1 MVCRTPCRTSG
12 KNFEKVEIRMQK
24 VLRYVI
30 ATLLSIALPITALPV
45 ARAQAAVQKRSYI
58 VTLHHRSDIDE
69 VVAASKNL
77 GAKRFNIFR
86 YALGGFATDLS
97 DAAAKTLR
105 RDMRVKR
112 VTQNVAVRKKDI
124 PPVQLGAPY
133 QLDRI
138 DQRALPLDDQFQSP
152 ATGEGVQIYMIDTG
166 VRATH
171 VDLAGRVIPGVDV
184 VGSDESGSPDSP
196 TSDCDGHGTHT
207 AATAAGTTFGVAK
220 KATVIAVRVLNC
232 IGDGDVEGVV
242 AGIDWVLHHH
252 RSGVLAVANLSLGV
266 NADENSLPMDDAV
279 RDLYDD
285 GIVPVVAAGNDGKDA
300 CNTSPGHLPE
310 ALNIGAVNS
319 QDDRFNNGSIG
330 SNYGTCLDLFAP
342 GVRVLSAGSDSDT
355 ETHYET
361 GTSMASPLV
370 AGYAALLAQQ
380 FPNACPASIEDAIKA
395 RATANV
401 VKNAGTGSPNLL
413 LNVSDVSAVGTAIPG
428 TPNALVSTP
437 RNEGLVVSWDPG
449 CSGGA
454 TSGTNTIQVSVS
466 GAKVPFRTIKMND
479 AAGQVVLKGLDNS
492 KKYVARVRRQSA
504 NGKSDWSVPSLA
516 MNPKPLV
523 TGQKVLL
530 NSLARSTEAT
540 IGGQWQ
546 VSADSSGVCRVTT
559 NAARMYFMRKGSCG
573 VEVRPQY
580 TNVPFTRT
588 FSVGETVAPGN
599 SGRGRRI
606 VYSRNSRRLYAI
618 DATNVVERSIAVV
631 APEVAPALGS
641 YSVAILNNGLMLEAQ
656 SKTGKVAVSISGI
669 PVLCDAAG
677 VCVATYGPD
686 TYGTSQLQALGI
698 YIPTEDLRWFV
709 RWGESVKTFV
719 IVR

>member
-1 MVCRTPCRTSG
+1 MRQMLRCVIVTFLC
-12 KNFEKVEIRMQK
+12 V
-24 VLRYVI
+24 VLGVSVI
-30 ATLLSIALPITALPV
+30 PIPQ
-45 ARAQAAVQKRSYI
+45 AQAAVQKRPYI
-58 VTLHHRSDIDE
+58 VTVHHRSDIDE
-69 VVAASKNL
+69 VVAVSRNL

-86 YALGGFATDLS
+86 YALGGFATDMS
-97 DAAAKTLR
+97 ASAASALR
-105 RDMRVKR
+105 RDARVKR

-138 DQRALPLDDQFQSP
+138 DQRTLPLDDRFGSP

-171 VDLAGRVIPGVDV
+171 VDLEGRVIAGVDV
-184 VGSDESGSPDSP
+184 VGSDESGSPVSP

-220 KATVIAVRVLNC
+220 KATIIAVRVLNC
-232 IGDGDVEGVV
+232 DGDGDVEGVV

-300 CNTSPGHLPE
+300 CDTSPGHLPE
-310 ALNIGAVNS
+310 ALNVGAVNS

-330 SNYGTCLDLFAP
+330 SNYGQCLDLFAP

-380 FPNACPASIEDAIKA
+380 FPNACPVSIEDAIKA

-413 LNVSDVSAVGTAIPG
+413 LNVVDISAVGTADPG

-437 RNEGLVVSWDPG
+437 KNEGLVVSWDPG

-466 GAKVPFRTIKMND
+466 GEKTPFRTIKMND
-479 AAGQVVLKGLDNS
+479 AAGRVVLKGLDNS
-492 KKYVARVRRQSA
+492 KKYVARVRRQTV
-504 NGKSDWSVPSLA
+504 NGRSDWSVPSLA

-540 IGGQWQ
+540 IGGLWQ
-546 VSADSSGVCRVTT
+546 VSTDSSEVCRVTA
-559 NAARMYFMRKGSCG
+559 NAARMYFMRKGNCG
-573 VEVRPQY
+573 VEVQPQY
-580 TNVPFTRT
+580 TNIPFTRT
-588 FSVGETVAPGN
+588 FSVGEAKAPLN
-599 SGRGRRI
+599 SGRGTRF
-606 VYSRNSRRLYAI
+606 VYSRSSHRLFAI
-618 DATNVVERSIAVV
+618 DASNVVRRSVAVV
-631 APEVAPALGS
+631 APGVAPMLGS
-641 YSVAILNNGLMLEAQ
+641 FSLAILNNGLLLEAQ
-656 SKTGKVAVSISGI
+656 TKAGKVAVSVSGI
-669 PVLCDAAG
+669 PVICDAAG
-677 VCVATYGPD
+677 MCVATYGPD
-686 TYGTSQLQALGI
+686 SYGTSQLQALGI

>member
-1 MVCRTPCRTSG
+1 M
-12 KNFEKVEIRMQK
+12 
-24 VLRYVI
+24 LRCGI
-30 ATLLSIALPITALPV
+30 ATVLSIVLGVSVVPV
-45 ARAQAAVQKRSYI
+45 PQAQAAVLKRSYI
-58 VTLHHRSDIDE
+58 VTLHHRSDIDD

-105 RDMRVKR
+105 RDTRVKR
-112 VTQNVAVRKKDI
+112 VTQNVAVHKREI

-138 DQRALPLDDQFQSP
+138 DQKALPLDDRFS
-152 ATGEGVQIYMIDTG
+152 ASGTGEGVQIYMIDTG

-171 VDLAGRVIPGVDV
+171 VDLAGRVIAGVDV
-184 VGSDESGSPDSP
+184 VGSDESGSPISP

-232 IGDGDVEGVV
+232 DGDGDVEGVV

-279 RDLYDD
+279 RDLYND
-285 GIVPVVAAGNDGKDA
+285 GIIPVVAAGNDGKDA
-300 CNTSPGHLPE
+300 CQTSPGHLPE

-319 QDDRFNNGSIG
+319 QDDRFNNGMIG

-370 AGYAALLAQQ
+370 AGYAAVLAQQ
-380 FPNACPASIEDAIKA
+380 FPNACPVSIENAIKA

-413 LNVSDVSAVGTAIPG
+413 LNVADVSAVATASPG

-437 RNEGLVVSWDPG
+437 KNEGLVVSWDPG

-454 TSGTNTIQVSVS
+454 VSGTNTIQVSVS
-466 GAKVPFRTIKMND
+466 GAQSPFRTIKIND

-492 KKYVARVRRQSA
+492 KKYVARVRRQTA
-504 NGKSDWSVPSLA
+504 HGKSDWSVPSLA

-530 NSLARSTEAT
+530 NTLARSTEAT

-546 VSADSSGVCRVTT
+546 VSAESSGVCRVTS

-573 VEVRPQY
+573 VAVQPQY

-588 FSVGETVAPGN
+588 FSVGEAVAPAN
-599 SGRGRRI
+599 SGRGTRI
-606 VYSRNSRRLYAI
+606 VYSRNSRRLFAI
-618 DATNVVERSIAVV
+618 DDTNRVRRSVAVV
-631 APEVAPALGS
+631 APEVAPVLGS
-641 YSVAILNNGLMLEAQ
+641 FSLAILNNGSLLEAQ
-656 SKTGKVAVSISGI
+656 SKTGKVAASISSI
-669 PVLCDAAG
+669 PVVCDTAG
-677 VCVATYGPD
+677 VCVSTYGPD
-686 TYGTSQLQALGI
+686 SYGTSQLQALGI
-698 YIPTEDLRWFV
+698 YIPIEDLRWFV
-709 RWGESVKTFV
+709 RWGDSVKTFV

>member
-1 MVCRTPCRTSG
+1 MS
-12 KNFEKVEIRMQK
+12 
-24 VLRYVI
+24 RYAIVTI
-30 ATLLSIALPITALPV
+30 LSLVFGVSVVSAPMAN
-45 ARAQAAVQKRSYI
+45 AAVQKRAYI
-58 VTLHHRSDIDE
+58 VTVHHRSDIDE
-69 VVAASKNL
+69 VVAVSRNL

-97 DAAAKTLR
+97 ETAANALR
-105 RDMRVKR
+105 RDVRVKR
-112 VTQNVAVRKKDI
+112 VTQNVAVRKRDI

-138 DQRALPLDDQFQSP
+138 DQKALPLDDRFNSP

-171 VDLAGRVIPGVDV
+171 IDLAGRVIAGVDV
-184 VGSDESGSPDSP
+184 VGGDESGTPSSP

-207 AATAAGTTFGVAK
+207 AASAAGTTFGVAK
-220 KATVIAVRVLNC
+220 KATIIAVRVLNC
-232 IGDGDVEGVV
+232 DGDGDVEGVV

-279 RDLYDD
+279 RDLYED

-300 CNTSPGHLPE
+300 CETSPGHLPE
-310 ALNIGAVNS
+310 ALNVGAVNS
-319 QDDRFNNGSIG
+319 QDDRFNNGTVG
-330 SNYGTCLDLFAP
+330 SNYGPCLDLFAP

-380 FPNACPASIEDAIKA
+380 FPYACPVSIEDAIKA

-413 LNVSDVSAVGTAIPG
+413 LNVADVSAVGVAIPG

-437 RNEGLVVSWDPG
+437 KNEGLVVSWDPG

-454 TSGTNTIQVSVS
+454 SSGTNTIQVSVS
-466 GAKVPFRTIKMND
+466 GAKSPFRTIKIND

-492 KKYVARVRRQSA
+492 KKYVARVRRQTA
-504 NGKSDWSVPSLA
+504 NGSSDWSVPSLA
-516 MNPKPLV
+516 MNPKPLSS
-523 TGQKVLL
+523 GQKVLL
-530 NSLARSTEAT
+530 NTLARSTEAT
-540 IGGQWQ
+540 IGGQWL
-546 VSADSSGVCRVTT
+546 VSAESSEVCRVTA

-573 VEVRPQY
+573 VAVQPQY

-588 FSVGETVAPGN
+588 FAVGEADAPIN
-599 SGRGRRI
+599 SGRGERL
-606 VYSRNSRRLYAI
+606 VYSRSSRRLFAI
-618 DATNVVERSIAVV
+618 DASNVVQRSVAVV
-631 APEVAPALGS
+631 APEVAPALGNFS
-641 YSVAILNNGLMLEAQ
+641 LAILNNGLLLEAQ
-656 SKTGKVAVSISGI
+656 SNAGKVAASIASI
-669 PVLCDAAG
+669 PTQCDAAG
-677 VCVATYGPD
+677 VCVNIYGPES
-686 TYGTSQLQALGI
+686 YGSSQLQALGI
-698 YIPTEDLRWFV
+698 YLPAEDLRWFA

-719 IVR
+719 IIR

>member
-1 MVCRTPCRTSG
+1 MR
-12 KNFEKVEIRMQK
+12 KM
-24 VLRYVI
+24 LRCGI
-30 ATLLSIALPITALPV
+30 ATVLSVVLGVSVVPV
-45 ARAQAAVQKRSYI
+45 PQAQASALKRSYI
-58 VTLHHRSDIDE
+58 VTLHHRSDIDD

-97 DAAAKTLR
+97 DAAASTLR
-105 RDMRVKR
+105 HDTRVKR
-112 VTQNVAVRKKDI
+112 VTKNVAVHKREI
-124 PPVQLGAPY
+124 PPIQLGAPY

-138 DQRALPLDDQFQSP
+138 DQRALPIDDRFSSP

-171 VDLAGRVIPGVDV
+171 VDLVGRVIAGVDV
-184 VGSDESGSPDSP
+184 VGNDESGSPSLP
-196 TSDCDGHGTHT
+196 ASDCDGHGTHT

-220 KATVIAVRVLNC
+220 KATIIAVRVLNC
-232 IGDGDVEGVV
+232 AGDGDVEGVV

-266 NADENSLPMDDAV
+266 NADDNSLPMDDAV

-300 CNTSPGHLPE
+300 CQTSPGHLPE
-310 ALNIGAVNS
+310 ALNVGAVNS

-380 FPNACPASIEDAIKA
+380 FPNACPVSIEDAITA
-395 RATANV
+395 RATTNV

-413 LNVSDVSAVGTAIPG
+413 LNVVDISAVGTAAPG

-437 RNEGLVVSWDPG
+437 KNEGLVVSWDPG
-449 CSGGA
+449 CGGGA
-454 TSGTNTIQVSVS
+454 VSGTNTVQVSVS
-466 GAKVPFRTIKMND
+466 GTKNPFRTIKVND
-479 AAGQVVLKGLDNS
+479 AAGEVVLKGLDNS
-492 KKYVARVRRQSA
+492 KKYVVRVRRQTP
-504 NGKSDWSVPSLA
+504 NGRSDWSVPSLA
-516 MNPKPLV
+516 MSPKPLV

-530 NSLARSTEAT
+530 NTLARSTEAT

-546 VSADSSGVCRVTT
+546 VSAESSGVCRVTA

-573 VEVRPQY
+573 VAVQPQY
-580 TNVPFTRT
+580 TNVPFART
-588 FSVGETVAPGN
+588 FSVGESTAPAN
-599 SGRGRRI
+599 SGRGMRI
-606 VYSRNSRRLYAI
+606 VYSRSSRRLFAI
-618 DATNVVERSIAVV
+618 EASNGVKRSMAVV
-631 APEVAPALGS
+631 APEVAPTPGS
-641 YSVAILNNGLMLEAQ
+641 FSLAILNNGLLLEAQ
-656 SKTGKVAVSISGI
+656 SRTGKVAASVLSI
-669 PVLCDAAG
+669 PTQCDASG
-677 VCVATYGPD
+677 VCVAAYSPD
-686 TYGTSQLQALGI
+686 TYGTSQVQAVGI
-698 YIPTEDLRWFV
+698 YIPTEDLRWFA
-709 RWGESVKTFV
+709 RWGQSVKTFV
-719 IVR
+719 IIR

>member
-1 MVCRTPCRTSG
+1 MR
-12 KNFEKVEIRMQK
+12 KM
-24 VLRYVI
+24 LRYVI
-30 ATLLSIALPITALPV
+30 VTLLSIGLGMSVVSVPQ
-45 ARAQAAVQKRSYI
+45 AQASVLKRPYI
-58 VTLHHRSDIDE
+58 VTLHHRSDIDD
-69 VVAASKNL
+69 VVAASKIL

-86 YALGGFATDLS
+86 YALGGFATDFS

-105 RDMRVKR
+105 LDSRVKR
-112 VTQNVAVRKKDI
+112 VTKNVKVHKREI
-124 PPVQLGAPY
+124 PPIQLGAPY

-138 DQRALPLDDQFQSP
+138 DQKVLPLDDRFSSP
-152 ATGEGVQIYMIDTG
+152 AMGEGVQIYMIDTG

-171 VDLAGRVIPGVDV
+171 VDLVGRVIAGVDV
-184 VGSDESGSPDSP
+184 VGNDESGSPSSP

-207 AATAAGTTFGVAK
+207 AASAAGTTFGVAK
-220 KATVIAVRVLNC
+220 KATIIAVRVLNC
-232 IGDGDVEGVV
+232 AGDGDVEGVV

-300 CNTSPGHLPE
+300 CDTSPGHLPE
-310 ALNIGAVNS
+310 ALNVGAVNS

-342 GVRVLSAGSDSDT
+342 GVRVLSAGSESDT

-380 FPNACPASIEDAIKA
+380 FPDACPASIEDAIKT
-395 RATANV
+395 RATTNV

-413 LNVSDVSAVGTAIPG
+413 LNVSDISAVGTSIPG

-449 CSGGA
+449 CNGGA
-454 TSGTNTIQVSVS
+454 TSETNTIQVSVS
-466 GAKVPFRTIKMND
+466 GAKSPFRTIKIND

-492 KKYVARVRRQSA
+492 KKYVARVRRQTV
-504 NGKSDWSVPSLA
+504 NGRSDWSVPSLA

-546 VSADSSGVCRVTT
+546 VSTDSYGVCRVTA
-559 NAARMYFMRKGSCG
+559 NSARLYFMRKGSCG
-573 VEVRPQY
+573 VAVQPQY
-580 TNVPFTRT
+580 TNVPFIRT
-588 FSVGETVAPGN
+588 FSVGETVAPAN
-599 SGRGRRI
+599 SGRGTRI
-606 VYSRNSRRLYAI
+606 VYSRNSRRLYAV
-618 DATNVVERSIAVV
+618 DSNNAVERSIAVV
-631 APEVAPALGS
+631 APEVAPPLGS
-641 YSVAILNNGLMLEAQ
+641 FSLAILNGGLMLEAQ

-669 PVLCDAAG
+669 SVLCDAAG
-677 VCVATYGPD
+677 VCAAAYGPD
-686 TYGTSQLQALGI
+686 SYGTSQLQALGI
-698 YIPTEDLRWFV
+698 YIPTDDLRWFV
-709 RWGESVKTFV
+709 RWGESAKTFA